1 MKTTILSLIIFT
13 ILIAL
18 INPSAGAEEHFSY
31 NQNVFVQSRQHYHP
45 VSFELKP
52 HILILGIASILI
64 SLFFLWS
71 YTLKREI
78 ARKTAGLKKSEE
90 KYRLLI
96 ESACEGIILINPD
109 GTIAEV
115 NSKTCE
121 ITGYSYNEIIGKEF
135 VPFFKND
142 DLEKFPLRYDL
153 LKSGKSVVFTRNVI
167 RKDGS
172 EVPIESITRMM
183 PGNTLL
189 VFCRDVTERLKM
201 EECIRNSE
209 KLESLGILAGG
220 IAHDFNNMLSGLFGY
235 IHLSKEL
242 VVKDSQ
248 IDNYL
253 SRALSINHRA
263 AELTHQILTFSKGGA
278 PDKKP
283 VNLRSVISNAISNT
297 MKSTNINVTV
307 SSESESICNVDE
319 NQINQV
325 FKNLLVNSREAM
337 KNAGNIFIEIK
348 ETLIES
354 HTILKN
360 GTYCKIVIT
369 DHGCGIPSD
378 VIHSIFDPF
387 FTTKTGSTGL
397 GLTIVY
403 SILKRHGGHIEAH
416 SADGSGASFT
426 IYLPMQDAEMN
437 LNQIIQVQNLPENK
451 IGEKIL
457 IMDDDLHVRD
467 ITQIFLKDLG
477 YEVTGVSNGD
487 SAVREFSDAFHSG
500 KPFRLVILDLTIAG
514 GYGGKEVI
522 KILKEI
528 DPSVGSIA
536 LSGYSNDQV
545 MADPNAFHFTSRLKK
560 PFLKEELSCV
570 VSDVLRIKNI

>member
-1 MKTTILSLIIFT
+1 VKTILFSLLIFT
-13 ILIAL
+13 AL
-18 INPSAGAEEHFSY
+18 ITVTTPSCGTEKHFSD
-31 NQNVFVQSRQHYHP
+31 NQKVFVQTGQNHHP
-45 VSFELKP
+45 FSYGLNP
-52 HILILGIASILI
+52 YILALEIASILI
-64 SLFFLWS
+64 AVFFLWS
-71 YTLKREI
+71 YTLHRKV
-78 ARKTAGLKKSEE
+78 AKKTAGLKKSEE

-115 NSKTCE
+115 NSKACE
-121 ITGYSYNEIIGKEF
+121 ITGYSYNEIIGKQF
-135 VPFFKND
+135 VPFFKKD
-142 DLEKFPLRYDL
+142 DLERFPLRYDL
-153 LKSGKSVVFTRNVI
+153 LKNGKSVIFTRNVI
-167 RKDGS
+167 RKDGT

-242 VVKDSQ
+242 VEKDSQ
-248 IDNYL
+248 VDNYL
-253 SRALSINHRA
+253 TSALSIHHRA
-263 AELTHQILTFSKGGA
+263 AELTNQILTFSKGGA

-297 MKSTNINVTV
+297 LKSTNINVTI
-307 SSESESICNVDE
+307 SNESEYICNVDE

-337 KNAGNIFIEIK
+337 KNAGDIFIEIK
-348 ETLIES
+348 ETLIEN
-354 HTILKN
+354 HTILNDGK
-360 GTYCKIVIT
+360 YCKIIIT

-387 FTTKTGSTGL
+387 FTTKPGSTGL
-397 GLTIVY
+397 GLTIAY
-403 SILKRHGGHIEAH
+403 SILKRHGGHIETY
-416 SADGSGASFT
+416 SEDGKGASFT
-426 IYLPMQDAEMN
+426 IYLPMQDAAANMN
-437 LNQIIQVQNLPENK
+437 VIVQVQNPAGNK
-451 IGEKIL
+451 NEEKIL
-457 IMDDDLHVRD
+457 IMDDDLHARN
-467 ITQIFLKDLG
+467 ITQILLNSLN
-477 YEVTGVSNGD
+477 YEVISVSNGD

-500 KPFRLVILDLTIAG
+500 KPFDLVILDLTIAG

-536 LSGYSNDQV
+536 LSGYSNDPV
-545 MADPNAFHFTSRLKK
+545 MANPKAFHFSSRLKK
-560 PFLKEELSCV
+560 PFLKEELSSV
-570 VSDVLRIKNI
+570 VFDVLKNKNN